1 MYIYTMENYSAINN
15 NDFIKFADKWIELEK
30 NHPEWGTP
38 VTPLWDISP
47 KSHNVHYTSYRLY
60 GTQEEDQGV
69 DVSVL
74 HRGVN
79 RMILGGGGRRE
90 LEGGG
95 GSGPREG
102 KMWER
107 YRGSGNQIKI
117 CSSGGWRTGG
127 THWRVPDAREARGSP
142 DLRRIDCCQNV

>member
-1 MYIYTMENYSAINN
+1 
-15 NDFIKFADKWIELEK
+15 
-30 NHPEWGTP
+30 
-38 VTPLWDISP
+38 
-47 KSHNVHYTSYRLY
+47 
-60 GTQEEDQGV
+60 V

-102 KMWER
+102 TMRER

-117 CSSGGWRTGG
+117 CSSGG
-127 THWRVPDAREARGSP
+127 
-142 DLRRIDCCQNV
+142 